1 MKHSRW
7 RTAVWRIFYA
17 EFSNNKMKTK
27 NQKILAGVLSA
38 SVFAIP
44 LFAVAQVGIPCNGPD
59 CTFDSLI
66 ILVNNIIK
74 FLMFKVAVPLAAL
87 GFMWMGGKLVLNQDK
102 EGARNEAKQGFGL
115 IITGFFIML
124 GAYVLIKTILFAFIT
139 DDQKAFIQF
148 MFQ

>member
-1 MKHSRW
+1 MK
-7 RTAVWRIFYA
+7 II
-17 EFSNNKMKTK
+17 
-27 NQKILAGVLSA
+27 NQKTFATILSA
-38 SVFAIP
+38 SIFAVP

-59 CTFDSLI
+59 CTFNSLI

-87 GFMWMGGKLVLNQDK
+87 GFMWMGGKLVINQDK

-115 IITGFFIML
+115 IITGFLIML
-124 GAYVLIKTILFAFIT
+124 GAYVLIKTILFTFIT
-139 DDQKAFIQF
+139 DEQKVFIQF